1 MNKECINNKKEA
13 WLRMAVFY
21 GICTGCLL
29 GVLYIFVDS
38 IGRTTY
44 LIKDLIVF
52 GSESL
57 LLMSPI
63 WIIGRRWR
71 WTATLVITLVCLF
84 LFANILYFRYWQD
97 LIPLHT
103 IFDHKSYNSL
113 VFANVPDLLQI
124 QDSFFLLAI
133 IVPIAG
139 YRFLHIESIMAF
151 PLKQSILLPLGA
163 IAIYIMA
170 QLLSANALKNY
181 MHSTGEHT
189 YTIRDAIAYK
199 FKVLSTR
206 LASWKSNGLVCYTIG
221 QLLHLP
227 DYNGIRLS
235 AEEENMIKRHIGV
248 NVCTD
253 TICGNK
259 GKNLILIIVE
269 SLNADVV
276 NMHVKGRPLTPVLNR
291 LLEAEGTISCLN
303 VISQVKD
310 GGSSDGQM
318 IYNTGLLPIKNGSAA
333 MLFGSNDYPSLIST
347 LKPASS
353 MEIIAENGNIWNH
366 RTTSTSFGYDRL
378 EEEVTRRVSSMA
390 GNTQG
395 NDAAVFRF
403 AVDRIDDMPE
413 PFIMEITTLSMHSPF
428 QDAGAEFAPYLKVIN
443 GMPPYMA
450 NYYRMTNYFDTQLG
464 IFLDRL
470 KSSGIY
476 DRSVI
481 IIASDHNV
489 PLHGE
494 SEIGGAPIVFV
505 ALNTGLTKSI
515 DRIVGQIDVFPTII
529 DIMGGGDW
537 RGVGLSML
545 LDNNSSAVD
554 ATGKLYGHS
563 TPEIDRY
570 KADAWQISDLIIR
583 SNYFAR
589 DTD

>member
-189 YTIRDAIAYK
+189 YTIRDAIA
-199 FKVLSTR
+199 
-206 LASWKSNGLVCYTIG
+206 
-221 QLLHLP
+221 
-227 DYNGIRLS
+227 
-235 AEEENMIKRHIGV
+235 
-248 NVCTD
+248 
-253 TICGNK
+253 
-259 GKNLILIIVE
+259 
-269 SLNADVV
+269 
-276 NMHVKGRPLTPVLNR
+276 
-291 LLEAEGTISCLN
+291 
-303 VISQVKD
+303 
-310 GGSSDGQM
+310 
-318 IYNTGLLPIKNGSAA
+318 
-333 MLFGSNDYPSLIST
+333 
-347 LKPASS
+347 
-353 MEIIAENGNIWNH
+353 
-366 RTTSTSFGYDRL
+366 
-378 EEEVTRRVSSMA
+378 
-390 GNTQG
+390 
-395 NDAAVFRF
+395 
-403 AVDRIDDMPE
+403 
-413 PFIMEITTLSMHSPF
+413 
-428 QDAGAEFAPYLKVIN
+428 
-443 GMPPYMA
+443 
-450 NYYRMTNYFDTQLG
+450 
-464 IFLDRL
+464 
-470 KSSGIY
+470 
-476 DRSVI
+476 
-481 IIASDHNV
+481 
-489 PLHGE
+489 
-494 SEIGGAPIVFV
+494 
-505 ALNTGLTKSI
+505 
-515 DRIVGQIDVFPTII
+515 
-529 DIMGGGDW
+529 
-537 RGVGLSML
+537 
-545 LDNNSSAVD
+545 
-554 ATGKLYGHS
+554 
-563 TPEIDRY
+563 
-570 KADAWQISDLIIR
+570 
-583 SNYFAR
+583 
-589 DTD
+589 